1 MRKLIVASFLLI
13 LVLCS
18 CEILDLIR
26 EQPEVEVVFKELT
39 PLGLNFY
46 NNTLDFLAKL
56 DVTNKGSAAIPN
68 TKIDY
73 DLFLMNYLTNDYY
86 DESFISGSVDENTR
100 IEGGETKTLEVPVNI
115 DIEKLWDQ
123 GPSILIRYLANQRD
137 VDYKIVMKISFLN
150 IPIIERP
157 EIGTFT
163 LPAGL
168 F

>member
-1 MRKLIVASFLLI
+1 MRKIIVASVLLI
-13 LVLCS
+13 FVLCS
-18 CEILDLIR
+18 CDILDLIR

-39 PLGLNFY
+39 PLGLNFN

-56 DVTNKGSAAIPN
+56 DVTNKGSTAIPN
-68 TKIDY
+68 TKIDWK
-73 DLFLMNYLTNDYY
+73 LYLNDYT
-86 DESFISGSVDENTR
+86 DPFAEDTPEINTR

-115 DIEKLWDQ
+115 GIEKLWEQ

-168 F
+168 Y